1 MKPRKDTVTIFKTF
15 MTRGLRLKDKEKWMK
30 DCFVEAA
37 KEIPS
42 KEIS

>member
-15 MTRGLRLKDKEKWMK
+15 MTRGLRLKDKEKRMK